1 MPATPVPAATVIL
14 LRDGEISPEV
24 LMLER
29 HARSDFLP
37 DMYVFPGG
45 RVEEQDRQLADRV
58 AGVDAVS
65 AAARIGTVP
74 PDEALGF
81 FVAAIRETFEECGV
95 LLARRRGHSE
105 LLDADGAAKLSLHR
119 LDVQKGRTPFREIV
133 EAQDLE
139 LAADRLAVH
148 GHWTTPEAV
157 PRRFDTLFFA
167 AVAPTGQQAA
177 HDGVEATDCVWLRP
191 EDALEQM
198 AAGERSIIFPTACN
212 LETLS
217 GFRSAEEALEASH
230 QRPLVVVL
238 PKLVEEDGVRRLRIP
253 PEAGYPT
260 TEQLLERSTRP

>member
-45 RVEEQDRQLADRV
+45 RVEEQDRQLADRIF
-58 AGVDAVS
+58 GIDAAS

-95 LLARRRGHSE
+95 LLARRRGE
-105 LLDADGAAKLSLHR
+105 AGLLDAEDAAKLSLHR
-119 LDVQKGRTPFREIV
+119 LSVQGGETPFREVV
-133 EAQDLE
+133 EAHDLE

-148 GHWTTPEAV
+148 GHWITPEPV

-167 AVAPTGQQAA
+167 AVAPAGQRAA
-177 HDGVEATDCVWLRP
+177 HDGVEATDCVWIRP

-212 LETLS
+212 LETLA
-217 GFRSAEEALEASH
+217 GFSNAEEALAASH
-230 QRPLVVVL
+230 RRPLVAVL
-238 PKLVEEDGVRRLRIP
+238 PRMVERDGVRRVVIP
-253 PEAGYPT
+253 EGAGYPT
-260 TEQLLERSTRP
+260 TEQLLERATRP